1 MKTKTE
7 IRKMH
12 DNLNTD
18 YLREDYMTVEF
29 NLEFIE
35 GFIRALKDVLWNK
48 LSEAKIKEL
57 HNKTFRKLRAVD
69 TSTTYKKRIH
79 MCERKPLIGE
89 KNGYAFCL
97 NYDL

>member
-35 GFIRALKDVLWNK
+35 GFIKALKDVLWNK
-48 LSEAKIKEL
+48 LSESKVIEQHAKIFK
-57 HNKTFRKLRAVD
+57 KLRAIESVTNKD
-69 TSTTYKKRIH
+69 
-79 MCERKPLIGE
+79 RKPLMGE